1 MTLPRTKSK
10 VLHLGKPKLCTFIY
24 ILLAWLDGTKAEKIA
39 L

>member
-1 MTLPRTKSK
+1 MALLRTKPTI
-10 VLHLGKPKLCTFIY
+10 LHLGKPKLCTFIY